1 MVFADRKVQ
10 GAHLLDSRQVRSATA
25 RSSRCF
31 SVHLHGASHSV
42 AAIAGAARASE
53 MADAGGPPPVLSLEA
68 ATAAGR
74 QPGCWNRSFC
84 ARDASGLGDASP
96 IKAWRADAAYS
107 PGEHRNSG

>member
-53 MADAGGPPPVLSLEA
+53 MADAGSPPPVLSLEA

-74 QPGCWNRSFC
+74 QTRGWTIATI
-84 ARDASGLGDASP
+84 ARGAIEIRGA
-96 IKAWRADAAYS
+96 RAPNTA
-107 PGEHRNSG
+107 

>member
-31 SVHLHGASHSV
+31 SDHLHGASHSV

-53 MADAGGPPPVLSLEA
+53 MADAGGPPPVLSLET
-68 ATAAGR
+68 ATAAVGH
-74 QPGCWNRSFC
+74 PGCVTQPSC
-84 ARDASGLGDASP
+84 SPAGAGPRDPRTPTPPTSQTP
-96 IKAWRADAAYS
+96 PR
-107 PGEHRNSG
+107 P